1 MRKSRYA
8 LEEKEYDLLN
18 LLFPGYSWIHLESR
32 NSKTSSEESIK
43 YGGEYVIYD
52 SKEQIEELVK
62 KLEPMIGGVI
72 EAIKYSTVPVKLTPH
87 APENRYALVVYC
99 DRRERDEVVEILD
112 KFGGRNYEW
121 KNRKDVW
128 RDALKNPWFCFVF
141 YNMDPEGFKK
151 ICRLVQME
159 SSIDMIESFM
169 KFASKV
175 AGVFRDVRRKINEYP
190 DEESLEREVREL
202 IKEKLYSI
210 D

>member
-18 LLFPGYSWIHLESR
+18 LLFPGYFWIHLESR
-32 NSKTSSEESIK
+32 NSKTSPEESIK
-43 YGGEYVIYD
+43 YGGEYVIYG
-52 SKEQIEELVK
+52 SQEQIEKLVK

-87 APENRYALVVYC
+87 APENHYALVVYC
-99 DRRERDEVVEILD
+99 DRRDRDEVIEILD
-112 KFGGRNYEW
+112 EIGARNYEW

-190 DEESLEREVREL
+190 DEESLKREVRKL
-202 IKEKLYSI
+202 IEEKLYSI

>member
-32 NSKTSSEESIK
+32 NSKTSPEESIK

-72 EAIKYSTVPVKLTPH
+72 EAIKYSTVPVKLTPY

-99 DRRERDEVVEILD
+99 DRRNRDEVVEILD
-112 KFGGRNYEW
+112 EIGARNYEW

-159 SSIDMIESFM
+159 SSIKMINSVM
-169 KFASKV
+169 KLASEV
-175 AGVFRDVRRKINEYP
+175 AGILREIKERIDKYP
-190 DEESLEREVREL
+190 DEESLKKEIKKLIEERFN
-202 IKEKLYSI
+202 SCN
-210 D
+210 